1 MSTMQLA
8 ILAGGLVGLGVAII
22 VWRLAPA
29 QPQLAQALARLSPER
44 TNQTVSAATSNGSL
58 TDRLGLRIQRTMPGA
73 SLGRTPTAELRM
85 LRIPVH
91 RYYGEKALFFLVG
104 LVFPALAYA
113 LLTVLG
119 LTPPIVLPVAAG
131 LAFGAVL
138 SFIPDYNARSE
149 AKLARV
155 EFSYALCSY
164 IDLVALERQ
173 NGSGSTQAME
183 IAATMGDSWVFQRIR
198 EELARARWA
207 GTTPWESLTELAQ
220 EISLPELAELADVM
234 RLSGEEGA
242 TVYNTL
248 RARAASIRNALLADE
263 LTQANADGERMTLP
277 VTALALVFLVLLAF
291 PAVLRILNT

>member
-1 MSTMQLA
+1 
-8 ILAGGLVGLGVAII
+8 VAA
-22 VWRLAPA
+22 AP
-29 QPQLAQALARLSPER
+29 
-44 TNQTVSAATSNGSL
+44 SNGSL
-58 TDRLGLRIQRTMPGA
+58 TDRLGLRIQRTLPGA

-113 LLTVLG
+113 LVTAIG
-119 LTPPIVLPVAAG
+119 LTPPLVLPVAAG

-220 EISLPELAELADVM
+220 EISLPELSELADVM

-248 RARAASIRNALLADE
+248 RARAASIRNALLASE